1 MWIATFNGLD
11 KFDKKTRKFTCY
23 TPSDVPG
30 SLSNSSV
37 YCIIKDHQGT
47 MWVGTYFGG
56 ANYFNPEYE
65 IYTYYRPG
73 KNESEG
79 LTYPVIG
86 CMASGGIYG

>member
-1 MWIATFNGLD
+1 
-11 KFDKKTRKFTCY
+11 
-23 TPSDVPG
+23 
-30 SLSNSSV
+30 
-37 YCIIKDHQGT
+37 

-86 CMASGGIYG
+86 CMAEDKRGNIWIASEAAD